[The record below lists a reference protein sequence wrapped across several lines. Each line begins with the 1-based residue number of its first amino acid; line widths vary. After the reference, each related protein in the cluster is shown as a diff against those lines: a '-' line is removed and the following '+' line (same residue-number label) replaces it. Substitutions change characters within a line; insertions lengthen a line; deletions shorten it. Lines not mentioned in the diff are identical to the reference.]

1 MIGYLNGIIVALEEG
16 VCLCEVAGV
25 GYEVFVH
32 GGLMHSLCKGQQ
44 VVFFIHH
51 VVREDAQS
59 LYGFLDAT
67 EKAVFRVLL
76 QASGVGPKLA
86 LTMLG
91 AFPQDSLVGVVQK
104 KDVAA
109 LKSIKGVGARVAE
122 KMVVEL
128 QPKFAKWYVASAIP
142 LVSSAINA
150 VVDEALQ
157 ALMQLGYQQKSGVR
171 QRVERIYQ
179 DGMSTEVLLR
189 KALQELD

>member
-1 MIGYLNGIIVALEEG
+1 MIGYLNGVIVALEEG

-32 GGLMHSLCKGQQ
+32 GGLMHSLRKGQQ
-44 VVFFIHH
+44 VVFFTHH

-104 KDVAA
+104 KDVGA

-128 QPKFAKWYVASAIP
+128 QPKFAKWSVAAMP
-142 LVSSAINA
+142 LMSSAVNA
-150 VVDEALQ
+150 VVEEALK
-157 ALMQLGYQQKSGVR
+157 ALLQLGYQQKSGVR
-171 QRVERIYQ
+171 QHVERIYQ
-179 DGMSTEVLLR
+179 EGMSTELLLR